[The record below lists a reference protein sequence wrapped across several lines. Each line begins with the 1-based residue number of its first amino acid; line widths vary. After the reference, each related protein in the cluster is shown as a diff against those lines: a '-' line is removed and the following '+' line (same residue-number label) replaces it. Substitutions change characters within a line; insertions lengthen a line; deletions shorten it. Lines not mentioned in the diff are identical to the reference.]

1 MLNMK
6 LLVVNFQCVMK
17 KYSLINVKKSF
28 CKEEKYFAL
37 KEIVIYINIY
47 IYIYII
53 YNMGLVYI

>member
-1 MLNMK
+1 MK